1 MLIYDQPISSLPHA
15 ILLFHELL
23 KVHVSQLF
31 MYGQTYKFDQSN
43 PNYSNISLIIISV
56 NPTLTDGTSKR
67 PSKLIAGKLR
77 VIMI

>member
-1 MLIYDQPISSLPHA
+1 
-15 ILLFHELL
+15 
-23 KVHVSQLF
+23 

-43 PNYSNISLIIISV
+43 SNYSNISLIIISV
-56 NPTLTDGTSKR
+56 NPTLTDGTSKH